1 MGLMDKCLPLSLK
14 ALGGASLV
22 PPHSIG
28 NLSSQDSGLGG
39 RAGLGGCP
47 RAESPGRASGRQ
59 APGAVLVPEHQR
71 RELCFTEVLI
81 LVPYHAVV

>member
-22 PPHSIG
+22 FPRSIG
-28 NLSSQDSGLGG
+28 NLTPLESGLGG
-39 RAGLGGCP
+39 HAGLGGCP

-59 APGAVLVPEHQR
+59 APEAVLVPKHQQ

-81 LVPYHAVV
+81 LVP